1 MSKYTVE
8 AVRRIHLRATIEAD
22 NYGEACRIADEE
34 MITDDFE
41 EIGGDFTLTY
51 VA

>member
-1 MSKYTVE
+1 MTKYTVE

-22 NYGEACRIADEE
+22 TYAEACQIADEE

-41 EIGGDFTLTY
+41 EIGGDFTLTF